1 MFWQRLLRGSIYA
14 LLICIAVYVA
24 MAILFP
30 LIGEGLAMYF
40 CLIFV
45 IVLCGYFLWCKLDE
59 VLQALKHNGEDDD
72 EAE

>member
-14 LLICIAVYVA
+14 LVICIAVYVA
-24 MAILFP
+24 LAILFP

-45 IVLCGYFLWCKLDE
+45 IVLCAYFLWCKLNE
-59 VLQALKHNGEDDD
+59 VLWILKRGKENDH